1 MYRLNYCQP
10 GALPPFRAFAL
21 TARGSLWRP
30 TRGVAPYGR
39 LPRATGKPAFVG
51 FGMAFSHPPV
61 RRTLPD
67 SNINQLAYITV
78 DAVQMFVQ
86 DLWACGF
93 YMKDEM

>member
-1 MYRLNYCQP
+1 R
-10 GALPPFRAFAL
+10 RV
-21 TARGSLWRP
+21 RRV

-67 SNINQLAYITV
+67 SNKRKKKNHLRFADFAEESSAEADLHFASHCCIF
-78 DAVQMFVQ
+78 AVHNSKGPAREPFF
-86 DLWACGF
+86 LCLKGG
-93 YMKDEM
+93 